1 MKIALIAAVALNRT
15 IGRAG
20 KLPWHIPEDL
30 KRFKRLTTGHPI
42 LMGRKTFEAL
52 GSPLPHR
59 RNVVVTSH
67 PLEGVESYSSL
78 PAALQALEQEDLVFV
93 IGGGEVFRQL
103 LDRADVL
110 YLTIIHRDVEG
121 DAFFP
126 PYEHLIGRVFK
137 ATSKEDHAGYSFIDY
152 DRIPAATTA

>member
-1 MKIALIAAVALNRT
+1 MKIALIAAVARNRT

-20 KLPWHIPEDL
+20 KLPWHLPEDL
-30 KRFKRLTTGHPI
+30 RRFKRLTTGHAI

-52 GSPLPHR
+52 GKPLPRR

-67 PLEGVESYSSL
+67 SLEGVESYASL
-78 PAALQALEQEDLVFV
+78 PAALQALQEEDVVFV
-93 IGGGEVFRQL
+93 IGGGEIFRQM

-110 YLTIIHRDVEG
+110 YLTVLHRDVEG

-137 ATSKEDHAGYSFIDY
+137 ATVREDHEGYSFIDY
-152 DRIPAATTA
+152 DRIPAATTV